1 MISRTT
7 PRLVVLFLLI
17 MVSWQSALAQKEA
30 WNWFLADSAGIQW
43 VNGTTP
49 ISNDIYNLRGEE
61 GSGAISDSL
70 GNLLFYTNGVDLY
83 NAKHEKLNKDFDLGG
98 DWSSTQGKLILK
110 HQESN
115 LYHVFTNN
123 YLGLQKS
130 CLYHSSFKITN
141 DTIQFVVKKEI
152 VHSLISEGM
161 AAVNHQNG
169 RDIIVINHSLY
180 GDTFFFYILTRNGL
194 EKCIKF
200 QTVGSLK
207 TTNINRATDISVS
220 PSGKLL
226 SFATSPIDVYHSIFK
241 FNAQIV
247 NLNNEINNLEC
258 DYFTGIFSDND
269 SFMYVDPNNY
279 SYAQYSLKNWDSTS
293 IMNSRKTL
301 YNDPNYL
308 GGCARNAPG
317 GKILITREKQNFIS
331 IVNDGNK
338 PYPQCN
344 FVNKAV
350 TLVQGTCR
358 FGNFNTNQS
367 YFYTP
372 ALNYKYKQ
380 DCNTNEFQFWGVDT
394 FSANQF
400 LWEIKKGNS
409 ISKYT
414 TKSMNHQFTDTG
426 IWQVKYVATNG
437 NRMDSVSKEIEI
449 FPILKSGFL
458 GKDIGYC
465 GNAFPITLQ
474 GPKGMNCY
482 TWSKPKGTETYID
495 HINADTAGTYIL
507 ETCNPVFCTFTDT
520 IKIFEKAE
528 PDTPKIIRKG
538 DSLFVSN
545 AEQGVQYQWYKGNT
559 FTGKT
564 GIGFKLLDTA
574 WYKVRGVAP
583 VNCFGAFDSMKVESL
598 KSKSLLRDQIQ
609 MYPNP
614 VSDEIYIRN
623 LPSRV
628 RLSIFDVTGRL
639 VYEATSVRS
648 DISVSLNKL
657 PAGHYQLAV
666 ETANERMVY
675 TVIKL

>member
-1 MISRTT
+1 VIHHKR
-7 PRLVVLFLLI
+7 PRLTLLI
-17 MVSWQSALAQKEA
+17 ILMSFNLGSLYAQLEA
-30 WNWFLADSAGIQW
+30 NVWPMADSGVINWQGGKYPKSSKSLGMLAME
-43 VNGTTP
+43 GT
-49 ISNDIYNLRGEE
+49 
-61 GSGAISDSL
+61 GAICDSS
-70 GNLLFYTNGVDLY
+70 GNLLLYSNGQDLFSGTG
-83 NAKHEKLNKDFDLGG
+83 KKLNTDFKLRANP
-98 DWSSTQGKLILK
+98 STTQGVLILK
-110 HQESN
+110 HPESTMF
-115 LYHVFTNN
+115 YIFTNCDYSDTMGL
-123 YLGLQKS
+123 YLTRLE
-130 CLYHSSFKITN
+130 ITGDSAVFYEKARRILN
-141 DTIQFVVKKEI
+141 TA
-152 VHSLISEGM
+152 SEGIN
-161 AAVNHQNG
+161 AVNHQNG
-169 RDIIVINHSLY
+169 RDIWVLTHSGR
-180 GDTFFFYILTRNGL
+180 GDTFFVYLLNKNGL
-194 EKCIKF
+194 QPCVRKF
-200 QTVGSLK
+200 SLLFNLI
-207 TTNINRATDISVS
+207 TPPSNIWISADGRFGGFEGNYAPAT
-220 PSGKLL
+220 
-226 SFATSPIDVYHSIFK
+226 ATQCVYK
-241 FNAQIV
+241 FNSQTAYLKDAI
-247 NLNNEINNLEC
+247 NLNTDQWGMAFTISGEYFYSFVIDGRIIRRSTKIWVKSDINNSIQYIYNKTDRLIRVPRVGYHNTAVFPQYNKNHFSIVTNCADDDITRVEFI
-258 DYFTGIFSDND
+258 DTGIRF
-269 SFMYVDPNNY
+269 
-279 SYAQYSLKNWDSTS
+279 T
-293 IMNSRKTL
+293 
-301 YNDPNYL
+301 
-308 GGCARNAPG
+308 
-317 GKILITREKQNFIS
+317 
-331 IVNDGNK
+331 
-338 PYPQCN
+338 
-344 FVNKAV
+344 KAKC
-350 TLVQGTCR
+350 TI
-358 FGNFNTNQS
+358 GNFNTNQS

-380 DCNTNEFQFWGVDT
+380 DCNTNEFHFWGVDT
-394 FSANQF
+394 FSANAYR
-400 LWEIKKGNS
+400 WEIKKGNS

-437 NRMDSVSKEIEI
+437 SRMDSVSKEIEI

-583 VNCFGAFDSMKVESL
+583 VNCFGAFDSVKVESL
-598 KSKSLLRDQIQ
+598 RSMSLLRDQIQ

-623 LPSRV
+623 LPSRT
-628 RLSIFDVTGRL
+628 RLSILDVTGRL
-639 VYEATSVRS
+639 VYEATSVQTN
-648 DISVSLNKL
+648 ISISLNQL
-657 PAGHYQLAV
+657 PAGHYQLVLEA
-666 ETANERMVY
+666 ANERMVY